1 MFLNFLII
9 FFSILLTVSLFEL
22 VTIVVIAVNYDIENV
37 TPQSKAL
44 ARKDALT
51 VIVGGGVAYC
61 LVVLGFLL

>member
-9 FFSILLTVSLFEL
+9 FFSILLTVSFFEL

-37 TPQSKAL
+37 TPQTKAL

-51 VIVGGGVAYC
+51 VIVGGVVAYC
-61 LVVLGFLL
+61 LVVLGFLI

>member
-9 FFSILLTVSLFEL
+9 FFSILLTASLFEL

-51 VIVGGGVAYC
+51 VIVGGVVAYC